1 MDTIFYL
8 QNETLVATLAGEI
21 DHHSADRIRSD
32 IDDELRLYDVK
43 DLVFDFSDVTFM
55 DSSGIGV
62 VLGRYKKI
70 RAAGGRVVIR
80 NANSLVRKIL
90 EMSGVFMLEGCSEE
104 QTEEKTEGVSDGK
117 ECSQHRV

>member
-8 QNETLVATLAGEI
+8 QNETLVATLTGEI

-70 RAAGGRVVIR
+70 RAMGGRVVIR

-104 QTEEKTEGVSDGK
+104 RAEEKTEGVSDGE
-117 ECSQHRV
+117 ECSQHRI